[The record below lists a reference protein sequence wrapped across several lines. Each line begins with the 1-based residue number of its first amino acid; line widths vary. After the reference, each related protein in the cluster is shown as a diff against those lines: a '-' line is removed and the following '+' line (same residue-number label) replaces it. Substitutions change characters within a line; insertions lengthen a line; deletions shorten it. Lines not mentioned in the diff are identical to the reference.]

1 MTGMPRLPGAEH
13 GPHRAAHRT
22 TVDHAPDGRH
32 VVRRTVNAP
41 PEAVWAVL
49 ADGWLYTAWVVGAS
63 RMRDVED
70 HWPAVGAKLHHSFG
84 VWPAVLDDE
93 TQVVTSEPH
102 HRLELIARG
111 RPAGEAHVEVTLWPA
126 GTDRTEVSIVEDVAS
141 GPGKVVPV
149 SLRQPP
155 IAMRNSEALYRLA
168 LLAEG
173 RWTGVSPE
181 TAEQT

>member
-1 MTGMPRLPGAEH
+1 MAPLPGAER

-22 TVDHAPDGRH
+22 TVDHRSDGRH
-32 VVRRTVNAP
+32 VVRRTVHAP

-70 HWPAVGAKLHHSFG
+70 SWPAVGAKLHHSFG

-93 TQVVTSEPH
+93 TQVVESEPQQLL
-102 HRLELIARG
+102 RLIARG
-111 RPAGEAHVEVTLWPA
+111 RPAGEAEVVVRLEA
-126 GTDRTEVSIVEDVAS
+126 LGADRTQVSIVEDVAS

-149 SLRQPP
+149 AVRQPP
-155 IAMRNSEALYRLA
+155 IALRNSEALYRLA

-173 RWTGVSPE
+173 RWSGVSPE
-181 TAEQT
+181 TAENA